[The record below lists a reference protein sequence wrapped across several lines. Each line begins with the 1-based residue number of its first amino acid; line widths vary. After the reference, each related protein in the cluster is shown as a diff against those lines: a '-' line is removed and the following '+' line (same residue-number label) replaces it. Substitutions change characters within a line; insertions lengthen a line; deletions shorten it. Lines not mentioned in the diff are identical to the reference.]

1 MLNWI
6 LSFLSTPLLNSLVE
20 AYKAKLASTNTTD
33 QKAVDL
39 AVKDLEAQI
48 EARKQATT
56 LGTQSKVAG
65 IVQAAFAFPVVV
77 YLNKILII
85 DLVFGAWT
93 HSSTEAAQG
102 SVGTWCGLIIGFY
115 FGGNIVSNVVTQV
128 TARFRK

>member
-77 YLNKILII
+77 YLNKILIV

-115 FGGNIVSNVVTQV
+115 FGGNIVSNVVAQV
-128 TARFRK
+128 TTRFKK